1 MKDPIGQAILDYVKK
16 NINKD
21 IIVKSDI
28 CDDDVI
34 PSAYLFRSYEEMPA
48 IEQVALKRCSGETL
62 DVGAAAGIHASY
74 LKERGLEVHCID
86 ISEKS
91 VDYLKSNGH
100 SAECI
105 DFFDVEDQKYDTVLM
120 LMNGL
125 GIAGSLSNLELLLLK
140 AKSLLTENG
149 KIIADSSDIKYL
161 YQDEDEDG
169 AMWLDLN
176 AEYYGNFKF
185 QMVYGE
191 HTSDWFDWLY
201 VDFEKLE
208 IAASKIGLS
217 VNKMYDENDHYLVE
231 MTIIN

>member
-1 MKDPIGQAILDYVKK
+1 MKDAIGQAILDYAKTGK
-16 NINKD
+16 NKN

-34 PSAYLFRSYEEMPA
+34 PSEYLFRSYEEMPA
-48 IEQVALKRCSGETL
+48 IEQVALKRCVGKIL

-74 LKERGLEVHCID
+74 LKEQNLDVHCID

-91 VDYLKSNGH
+91 VEHLKSIGH

-105 DFFDVEDQKYDTVLM
+105 NFFDVEDQKYDTVLM

-125 GIAGSLSNLELLLLK
+125 GIAGSLSKLELLLLK
-140 AKSLLTENG
+140 AKSLLAKNG

-161 YQDEDEDG
+161 YQDEDG

-176 AEYYGNFKF
+176 AEYYGNFNF

-191 HTSDWFDWLY
+191 YKTDWFEWLY

-208 IAASKIGLS
+208 LAATKVGLA
-217 VNKMYDENDHYLVE
+217 VNKIYDEDDHYLVE
-231 MTIIN
+231 MAIIN